1 MKRTI
6 IITGIVATA
15 AIIIMIAFN
24 TFFTKKGNENIY
36 AETIKGDFEIAVA
49 ASGEL
54 MAENSVEIKA
64 PDIQQ
69 HGRDIRAT
77 NIKITDLVPEGT
89 EVREG
94 EYVATLDRTEFD
106 NTLKDEYERLKTF
119 RTNVEMKMLDTAVT
133 LTGLRDDIKNQI
145 HTVEEADI
153 TLRNSKFEPPSVIR
167 QAEINLDKQKR
178 LLEQKIKTYSLRV
191 AQAERDINNQKMWL
205 SRIERRVKD
214 YEEVLAGFTI
224 TAPSPGMII
233 YKKDRRGTK
242 IKSGSSINTFERVV
256 ATLPDLSSMQSKI
269 FVSEIEISRVEPGLD
284 VIVNVDAFPDK
295 SYKGIVKTVAN
306 IGEKL
311 PNSDSKVFEVII
323 QIAGSDPT
331 LRPSMTT
338 GNKIII
344 KTIKD
349 AIYIPTECVHTEA
362 DGIPFVYTKNKT
374 KQIVV
379 PGEANEKHIVILDG
393 LKPGTMVYLI
403 EPEEPK
409 SFRIAGEELLNN
421 FNKEVADTN

>member
-1 MKRTI
+1 M
-6 IITGIVATA
+6 
-15 AIIIMIAFN
+15 
-24 TFFTKKGNENIY
+24 
-36 AETIKGDFEIAVA
+36 
-49 ASGEL
+49 L
-54 MAENSVEIKA
+54 
-64 PDIQQ
+64 
-69 HGRDIRAT
+69 
-77 NIKITDLVPEGT
+77 
-89 EVREG
+89 
-94 EYVATLDRTEFD
+94 
-106 NTLKDEYERLKTF
+106 F
-119 RTNVEMKMLDTAVT
+119 R
-133 LTGLRDDIKNQI
+133 
-145 HTVEEADI
+145 
-153 TLRNSKFEPPSVIR
+153 S
-167 QAEINLDKQKR
+167 
-178 LLEQKIKTYSLRV
+178 
-191 AQAERDINNQKMWL
+191 
-205 SRIERRVKD
+205 
-214 YEEVLAGFTI
+214 GFTI
-224 TAPSPGMII
+224 MAPSPGMII

-403 EPEEPK
+403 EPEEPQ